1 MTEVT
6 KAEWAGVKLLICD
19 VDGVLTDATV
29 QYGPTGEMLR
39 TFHIRDGMGMR
50 LLEAGGVKVGI
61 ITSESSEAMD
71 ARAKR
76 LLLSAYRPGQK
87 LKGKALQEIMD
98 EFNVTAAE
106 TVYIGDDFNDAE
118 AFELAGIPC
127 CPADASDYAKAQVRF
142 QASYDGGKGAV
153 REIAE
158 LVLAAKNLDPVDLWH
173 NIHS

>member
-6 KAEWAGVKLLICD
+6 KADWAGVKLFICD
-19 VDGVLTDATV
+19 VDGVLTDGTV
-29 QYGPTGEMLR
+29 QYDQTGQMLR

-50 LLEAGGVKVGI
+50 LLEEAGVKVGI
-61 ITSESSEAMD
+61 ITSEQSEAVD

-87 LKGKALQEIMD
+87 LKGKALQEVMD
-98 EFNVTAAE
+98 EFGVTPVE
-106 TVYIGDDFNDAE
+106 TVYIGDDYNDAE

-127 CPADASDYAKAQVRF
+127 CPSDASDFARDRVRF
-142 QASYDGGKGAV
+142 QANYGGGKGAV

-158 LVLAAKNLDPVDLWH
+158 MILAAKELDPVELWH
-173 NIHS
+173 QIHK